1 MDLDLVDGRDHGGR
15 GEELVEVVGHE
26 VADADG
32 ADLAVG
38 EQGLERP
45 VGVDGAVEPAREGL
59 VEDEQV
65 DLVDAELAGALVEGV
80 EGLVVA
86 VVADPHLGLDEH
98 VVAVDAAAAD
108 GVADAALVG
117 VGGGGVDVA
126 VADAQGGLDGGGG
139 LVGRGLEDAEAEGGH
154 LDAVVEGER
163 GGRHGASLVRDA
175 WSDRAHRLVSRSRC
189 SG

>member
-1 MDLDLVDGRDHGGR
+1 MGGVGGDDVGLPEVRVDLDLVDGGDHGGR

-38 EQGLERP
+38 EQRLERP
-45 VGVDGAVEPAREGL
+45 VSVDGQVEPAGQRL

-65 DLVDAELAGALVEGV
+65 DLVDAELAGALVERV

-108 GVADAALVG
+108 GVADAALVA

-126 VADAQGGLDGGGG
+126 VADTQ
-139 LVGRGLEDAEAEGGH
+139 
-154 LDAVVEGER
+154 
-163 GGRHGASLVRDA
+163 
-175 WSDRAHRLVSRSRC
+175 RLSPRRPRSRRAA
-189 SG
+189 SGRRRSRWRAS